1 MQIKAPI
8 SMIHNAEIWYLYGY
22 KIEPV
27 FSSPPINNYFCPYI
41 YKIGIWVKDKTLV
54 DSFDYE
60 EVMAIE
66 PWNFGENVFVVGGNK
81 YA

>member
-1 MQIKAPI
+1 MQIKVPI
-8 SMIHNAEIWYLYGY
+8 SMIHNKEIWYLYGY

-54 DSFDYE
+54 NSFDYE

-66 PWNFGENVFVVGGNK
+66 PWNFDENF
-81 YA
+81 YSWWC